1 MNYFLSLIVVLD
13 SEKNLELF
21 LRKLSEKLSINCDYE
36 IIIID
41 NSGIDKNSIFLSE
54 LTGEKGLPNLQI
66 FKLANRIEEYKARW
80 LALENS
86 LGDFIICLD
95 FDLIDNLNLFES
107 MIEKINQG
115 NEMVLL
121 ETKPI
126 LKKNRK
132 YKNIIY
138 GIMGGFSKS
147 FLGINLNTYSSSN
160 IIISR
165 RILNYLLKFQNPE
178 VYFRDISSLKG
189 IKKAVIIYKKNL
201 KNKSNLR
208 ESIARGLRVIT
219 SNSSLPLRFA
229 TLISSVGAIFS
240 FLYSIY
246 VIIILIIKDNIAP
259 GWASISL
266 QLSIMFFF
274 LSFVLLI
281 MSEYILESF
290 NKINNKPKYF
300 ISEEFT
306 SSKMTFK
313 EKLNV
318 NEFHN

>member
-1 MNYFLSLIVVLD
+1 MACI
-13 SEKNLELF
+13 
-21 LRKLSEKLSINCDYE
+21 
-36 IIIID
+36 
-41 NSGIDKNSIFLSE
+41 
-54 LTGEKGLPNLQI
+54 
-66 FKLANRIEEYKARW
+66 
-80 LALENS
+80 ENS

-126 LKKNRK
+126 LKKIEC
-132 YKNIIY
+132 KNIIY
-138 GIMGGFSKS
+138 GIMGAFSKS

-178 VYFRDISSLKG
+178 IYFRDISSLKG

-219 SNSSLPLRFA
+219 SNSSLPLR
-229 TLISSVGAIFS
+229 LP
-240 FLYSIY
+240 L
-246 VIIILIIKDNIAP
+246 
-259 GWASISL
+259 
-266 QLSIMFFF
+266 
-274 LSFVLLI
+274 
-281 MSEYILESF
+281 
-290 NKINNKPKYF
+290 
-300 ISEEFT
+300 
-306 SSKMTFK
+306 
-313 EKLNV
+313 
-318 NEFHN
+318 

>member
-1 MNYFLSLIVVLD
+1 
-13 SEKNLELF
+13 
-21 LRKLSEKLSINCDYE
+21 
-36 IIIID
+36 
-41 NSGIDKNSIFLSE
+41 
-54 LTGEKGLPNLQI
+54 
-66 FKLANRIEEYKARW
+66 
-80 LALENS
+80 
-86 LGDFIICLD
+86 
-95 FDLIDNLNLFES
+95 

-126 LKKNRK
+126 LKKNKK

-208 ESIARGLRVIT
+208 ESI
-219 SNSSLPLRFA
+219 
-229 TLISSVGAIFS
+229 
-240 FLYSIY
+240 
-246 VIIILIIKDNIAP
+246 
-259 GWASISL
+259 
-266 QLSIMFFF
+266 
-274 LSFVLLI
+274 
-281 MSEYILESF
+281 
-290 NKINNKPKYF
+290 
-300 ISEEFT
+300 
-306 SSKMTFK
+306 
-313 EKLNV
+313 
-318 NEFHN
+318 